1 MHTGGPTHIITRI
14 PHQRKL
20 AEVVGRLS
28 AEARQRL
35 RIIDW
40 HRLES
45 GKFSADGKSNASL
58 TCRHFGI
65 HRSYFSRWLAR
76 YRKGGGRALETKS
89 RSPKRKEI
97 VVMAGKEVPTREIT
111 FARDENGEWELVKK
125 VLLSGMP
132 DVDGLGVREAN
143 KIMSQYW
150 EQKRKEV
157 LGE

>member
-1 MHTGGPTHIITRI
+1 MSPGS
-14 PHQRKL
+14 
-20 AEVVGRLS
+20 S
-28 AEARQRL
+28 AR
-35 RIIDW
+35 
-40 HRLES
+40 
-45 GKFSADGKSNASL
+45 
-58 TCRHFGI
+58 TGI

-76 YRKGGGRALETKS
+76 YRKGGVRALETKS